1 MWNPR
6 LQTPLQ
12 TLQVQGDITVQYST
26 VQYSKVQYKYK
37 VTVTRIFLCL
47 LGSFTILQAP
57 MKVGKINVFVECVC
71 STKIDCFSSEATM

>member
-26 VQYSKVQYKYK
+26 VQVQ
-37 VTVTRIFLCL
+37 VHGEFTVTRIFLCL

>member
-12 TLQVQGDITVQYST
+12 TLQVQGDSTVQYST
-26 VQYSKVQYKYK
+26 VQVQ
-37 VTVTRIFLCL
+37 VQCDFTVTRIFLCL